1 MEMKKYKLGE
11 VAEIIMSSVDKKS
24 KPNEKT
30 IRLCNFTDVYHNWS
44 ITKDK
49 YETFMVATASD
60 VAIEKLTLKKGYVAF
75 TKDSETRDDIGIPT
89 YIADDFDDVVLGY
102 HCALV
107 KPNEKI
113 LNGEY
118 LNAFMNS
125 NYIKKYFELNATGSG
140 MRFTLALNALENLP
154 LELPSI
160 STQKA
165 IAKVLTDIDAKIAL
179 NKKIN
184 KELESM
190 AKELYDYWFVQF
202 DFPGADGK
210 PYKSSGGKM
219 VYNEVLKRE
228 IPEGWEVKRLRS
240 CLNHINTGLNPRD
253 NFKLGNGDI
262 KYITVKNL
270 TKDGV
275 IDFTGCDL
283 IDEEACALVHERSQI
298 TKGDILFASI
308 SPLGR
313 CYIIQEQPDD
323 WDINE
328 SVFSICPKQEIVS
341 SEYLYCYLISQWFIK
356 KAEKEATGSIF
367 AGIRMASLNAMPIN
381 IPDENTMKR
390 ITANLKPLFQQKEK
404 LVNEISHLTAL
415 REELL
420 PLLMNGQVSVK

>member
-1 MEMKKYKLGE
+1 MEMKKYKLSE
-11 VAEIIMSSVDKKS
+11 VALHITDGEHNSV
-24 KPNEKT
+24 
-30 IRLCNFTDVYHNWS
+30 I
-44 ITKDK
+44 
-49 YETFMVATASD
+49 
-60 VAIEKLTLKKGYVAF
+60 
-75 TKDSETRDDIGIPT
+75 DD
-89 YIADDFDDVVLGY
+89 
-102 HCALV
+102 
-107 KPNEKI
+107 E
-113 LNGEY
+113 NGEY
-118 LNAFMNS
+118 FLLSNKNIVDGNIVITKNDRKISKETFDKINKRTKLNKND
-125 NYIKKYFELNATGSG
+125 LV
-140 MRFTLALNALENLP
+140 
-154 LELPSI
+154 I
-160 STQKA
+160 STVGTLGKLAIIKDVPNYEFQRSVGIIKLNQNVSDIQYVYYFLQQDYIQRKLTFGSSGAIQKCIFISQLNDISVGLPDLPTQKS

-184 KELESM
+184 KELEAM

-202 DFPGADGK
+202 DFPNENGK

-219 VYNEVLKRE
+219 IYSEVLKRE

-415 REELL
+415 RDELL
-420 PLLMNGQVSVK
+420 PLLMNGQVKVE